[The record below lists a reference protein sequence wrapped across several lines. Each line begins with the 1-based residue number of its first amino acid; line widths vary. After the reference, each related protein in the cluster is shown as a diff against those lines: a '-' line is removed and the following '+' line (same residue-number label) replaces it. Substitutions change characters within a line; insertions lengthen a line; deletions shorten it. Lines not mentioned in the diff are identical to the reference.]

1 MRFFYVGKRAVFIR
15 IPKTASTSI
24 VKTLSAHR
32 KVLIDNKRDRFLSK
46 SEMPQLG
53 QATRDAIGPRVWNRC
68 YSFTFVRNPYD
79 RCVSTWKYIK
89 SPLSF
94 EAYTEQLRALSLK
107 SINDFSYESWHACLQ
122 RPHVVDESGHIII
135 DFIGR
140 FENLQADF
148 DHLCDHLQI
157 RRQSLPHFKKTEHI
171 HYSAYY
177 TGTARENVE
186 EIYREDIDC
195 FGYTYDESP

>member
-24 VKTLSAHR
+24 VKTLKSDR
-32 KVLIDNKRDRFLSK
+32 SVLINRRDQFLPISK
-46 SEMPQLG
+46 VPQLA
-53 QATRDAIGPRVWNRC
+53 QATHNAIGTRLWNRC

-79 RCVSTWKYIK
+79 RCVSTWKYIQ

-94 EAYTEQLRALSLK
+94 EAYTEQLRAINLRSLNK
-107 SINDFSYESWHACLQ
+107 FSHESWHACLQ
-122 RPHVVDESGHIII
+122 CPHVVDESGHVII

-148 DHLCDHLQI
+148 DHLCDHLRI
-157 RRQSLPHFKKTEHI
+157 RRQSLPHHKKTERS
-171 HYSAYY
+171 HYSSYY
-177 TGTARENVE
+177 TNTARENVE
-186 EIYREDIDC
+186 KIYREDIDF
-195 FGYTYDESP
+195 FGYTYDESS